1 MTKYIIIFLLLI
13 NLEGEEMKKEID
25 FYKQGDLMW
34 LIDATDK
41 NGRYTLETV
50 ESIQKLFPNFIEDSY
65 ENYLNYVNNNES
77 YQYSDW
83 RVPTKDELLTLVQK
97 DTFFTR
103 LFTSSE
109 KKKSEK
115 VLDTDIFYDDEIR
128 SIVGYWSST
137 KCSESK
143 SGDGYLM
150 VSFKALRFDQHSY
163 AKGSQGSGV
172 VVSCR
177 DKGSKFNLRL
187 VRDIK

>member
-1 MTKYIIIFLLLI
+1 
-13 NLEGEEMKKEID
+13 
-25 FYKQGDLMW
+25 MW
-34 LIDATDK
+34 LIDTTNK
-41 NGRYTLETV
+41 NHAYSMKHTSDYKGV
-50 ESIQKLFPNFIEDSY
+50 DEDLKYKSY
-65 ENYLNYVNNNES
+65 ENYLIYVNKNKA
-77 YQYSDW
+77 YRYSDW

-109 KKKSEK
+109 KKKSDK
-115 VLDTDIFYDDEIR
+115 VLDTDTFYDDEIR
-128 SIVGYWSST
+128 KVVGYWSST

-143 SGDGYLM
+143 SGDGYVM
-150 VSFKALRFDQHSY
+150 VSFKALRFDQHSC